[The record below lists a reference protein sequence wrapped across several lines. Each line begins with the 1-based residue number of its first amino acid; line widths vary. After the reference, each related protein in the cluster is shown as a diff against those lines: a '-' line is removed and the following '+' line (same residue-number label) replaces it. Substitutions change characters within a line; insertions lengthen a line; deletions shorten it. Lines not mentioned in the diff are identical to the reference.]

1 MRPPSLSPEIPRSS
15 RVVVAM
21 SGGVDSSVTAWL
33 LKEAGFDVV
42 GVTMQLFTGAEPG
55 SGCCSAEAGDA
66 RQVAAVLGIP
76 FYVLNF
82 QADFEEAVIAAFCR
96 EYARGRTPNPCL
108 ICNSHMKF
116 SLLAGRA
123 RSLGASY
130 LATGHYARVAY
141 CRERRRF
148 ILKRGVDPAKDQSY
162 ALYAME
168 QNQLA
173 YTLFPLGELTKEQVR
188 LYAAAAGLPV
198 AGKPE
203 SQEIC
208 FVPGGDYRAFLR
220 QRVPLHPGP
229 IVDRRGRQLGTHA
242 GVAGYTVGQRRG
254 LGLSGP
260 EPYYVVSID
269 AATNTLVVGTREA
282 TLAPG
287 LVAVDCN
294 FISVPDLECALEA
307 TVKIRYRAPDVR
319 CRLENMGP
327 GAVAVSFFEP
337 QAAVT
342 PGQAAVFY
350 QGDEVLGGGTI
361 EAPLP
366 SLSCIG
372 GRVLGHDPQ

>member
-1 MRPPSLSPEIPRSS
+1 MRPPTLSPEVRLSS

-42 GVTMQLFTGAEPG
+42 GVTMQLFSGDGPS
-55 SGCCSAEAGDA
+55 SGCCSAEDGDA
-66 RQVAAVLGIP
+66 RRVAATLGIP

-82 QADFEEAVIAAFCR
+82 QADFEKEVIASFGR

-108 ICNSHMKF
+108 VCNSRMKF

-130 LATGHYARVAY
+130 LATGHYARIAFCADRGRY
-141 CRERRRF
+141 

-162 ALYAME
+162 ALYAMT
-168 QNQLA
+168 QDQLS
-173 YTLFPLGELTKEQVR
+173 YTLFPLGELTKTEVR
-188 LYAAAAGLPV
+188 SYAAAAGLPV

-220 QRVPLHPGP
+220 GRVPLQPGP
-229 IVDRRGRQLGTHA
+229 IVDRNGRLLGTHA

-254 LGLSGP
+254 LGLAGP
-260 EPYYVVSID
+260 EPYYVVRID
-269 AATNTLVVGTREA
+269 AATNTLVVGTREE

-287 LVAVDCN
+287 LLAVDCN
-294 FISVPDLECALEA
+294 FVSVPHLDRTVDA
-307 TVKIRYRAPDVR
+307 TVKIRYRAADVR
-319 CRLENMGP
+319 CRLESVGP
-327 GAVAVSFFEP
+327 GEVVVSFCAP

-361 EAPLP
+361 EGPLP
-366 SLSCIG
+366 SL
-372 GRVLGHDPQ
+372 